1 MAQRTVTTLVDDLD
15 GSEIPHGEGE
25 TVKFSL
31 GNDEYEIDLSK
42 DNSTKLRET
51 LSVYVGAA
59 RKTGGRRG
67 RPRPAGPSA
76 RPDKEQ
82 LKAIREWAKTAG
94 LKVADRGRIA
104 AEIMDLYNAATGRG
118 QA

>member
-1 MAQRTVTTLVDDLD
+1 MAKRTVTTLVDDLD

-51 LSVYVGAA
+51 LTRVL
-59 RKTGGRRG
+59 
-67 RPRPAGPSA
+67 
-76 RPDKEQ
+76 Q
-82 LKAIREWAKTAG
+82 
-94 LKVADRGRIA
+94 
-104 AEIMDLYNAATGRG
+104 
-118 QA
+118 